1 MIKTYYTY
9 HGELHIS
16 VKINKN
22 TIPIVFRTD
31 TDKNTNTG
39 YYTTSNK
46 EIQKALENRKDFGKK
61 IKLYSQQAE
70 AVENEPIIELTP
82 IEGISNWQ
90 EAASYLKD
98 KFSIS
103 GLFLRGYQ
111 SVIKQAEEHGIYFPD
126 LKEYE
131 SE

>member
-1 MIKTYYTY
+1 MALKTYSTH
-9 HGELHIS
+9 HGALTTFVYVGKKKTNIS
-16 VKINKN
+16 FEPSHRGNMGYF
-22 TIPIVFRTD
+22 T
-31 TDKNTNTG
+31 TNDE
-39 YYTTSNK
+39 K
-46 EIQKALENRKDFGKK
+46 LQEAIEKDSSFGKK
-61 IKLYSQQAE
+61 IKLYYQSE
-70 AVENEPIIELTP
+70 EVKSEPIRELIS

-90 EAASYLKD
+90 EAASYLKE

-126 LKEYE
+126 LKDYE

>member
-1 MIKTYYTY
+1 MVLKTYCTH
-9 HGELHIS
+9 HGALTTFVYVGKKKTNIS
-16 VKINKN
+16 FEPSHRGNMGYF
-22 TIPIVFRTD
+22 T
-31 TDKNTNTG
+31 TNDE
-39 YYTTSNK
+39 K
-46 EIQKALENRKDFGKK
+46 LQEAIEKDSSFGKK
-61 IKLYSQQAE
+61 IKLYSRQAE